1 MPAPPTPDR
10 TYIVASPKYPDKHPR
25 ILGQVCRSRILGD
38 RLGLLWPD
46 HCIWEAQRLE
56 LVSVKHSDPKLM
68 DHDNTFY
75 LIGDRKVNEYTEDFL
90 GALQPGQRRRFS
102 FAPPEWRDK
111 REKGGWLACVFTRE

>member
-1 MPAPPTPDR
+1 MKKHYLLALLIGVLHGCA
-10 TYIVASPKYPDKHPR
+10 TYQTKYAQPFSVDVADAKKDVEH
-25 ILGQVCRSRILGD
+25 
-38 RLGLLWPD
+38 
-46 HCIWEAQRLE
+46 
-56 LVSVKHSDPKLM
+56 
-68 DHDNTFY
+68 TFY